1 MTAQELELILEA
13 GEGFN
18 AEFKQ
23 SISKD
28 IAEEVCAFAN
38 AAGGTLL
45 IGVNND
51 NKVCGIQSDN
61 TLRSRIVH
69 SLEAIDPTLDVRYEE
84 IDYQNK
90 TVIVLSCNSGKKKP
104 YTVSGAIFIRIG
116 PNSQKITSVEEMRD
130 FFQQSERIYFDEVS
144 CQSIDPAFDFDSDAF
159 TNFLSRAG
167 ISNLLGQKILQEN
180 LKLIAE
186 DGKLKNGAALFFA
199 RNVQRVFENAIVR
212 CVQYKGLVKRF
223 PIDKKDMVGNLL
235 QQYEQS
241 INYVISKLNLKYEI
255 ESQGAKPR
263 KEILEIPEIVFKEV
277 LINAL
282 AHRDYYD
289 KGACTMIELFDD
301 RVEVSNPGGLVN
313 GIPRDQF
320 GKRSL
325 SRNPLIFGLF
335 ARINMVEQIGSGIA
349 RIRDAMKEAGLLPPT
364 FNVEGIFTV
373 TLLRPVDFE
382 KWLAES
388 KSLFGETKMRILRM
402 VNDNPAISKYEMEKA
417 IGINKSAI
425 DKHISA
431 LRQSGV
437 LIRMGA
443 DKGGTWKIITMI
455 ME

>member
-1 MTAQELELILEA
+1 MSEQELELILQE

-18 AEFKQ
+18 IEFKQ

-45 IGVNND
+45 IGITND
-51 NKVCGIQSDN
+51 NKICGIQSDN

-69 SLEAIDPTLDVRYEE
+69 SLDAIDPKLDVHYEE
-84 IDYQNK
+84 IRYQDK
-90 TVIVLSCNSGKKKP
+90 TVIALTCNSGKKKP

-130 FFQQSERIYFDEVS
+130 FFQQSERIFFDEVP
-144 CQSIDPAFDFDSDAF
+144 CQSITLPNDFDSNAF
-159 TNFLSRAG
+159 GIFLSKAG
-167 ISNLLGQKILQEN
+167 ISNLLDQKILQEN

-199 RNVQRVFENAIVR
+199 KDVQQVFENAIVR
-212 CVQYKGLVKRF
+212 CVQYKGLNKRF
-223 PIDKKDMVGNLL
+223 PIDKKDLVGNLV
-235 QQYEQS
+235 QQYDQS
-241 INYVISKLNLKYEI
+241 IVYILSKLNLKYEI
-255 ESQGAKPR
+255 ESQGFKPR
-263 KEILEIPEIVFKEV
+263 KEILEIPEVVFKEV
-277 LINAL
+277 MINAL
-282 AHRDYYD
+282 THRDYYD
-289 KGACTMIELFDD
+289 KGACIMIEIFDD

-335 ARINMVEQIGSGIA
+335 ARINLVEQIGSGIM
-349 RIRDAMKEAGLLPPT
+349 RIRDTMNGAGLLPPV

-373 TLLRPVDFE
+373 SLFRPVDFE
-382 KWLAES
+382 NWIAANKDHFSETRVKILRLIHENPVTS
-388 KSLFGETKMRILRM
+388 KSAMAKELG
-402 VNDNPAISKYEMEKA
+402 ISTTA
-417 IGINKSAI
+417 VDGHIN
-425 DKHISA
+425 A
-431 LRQSGV
+431 LRELG
-437 LIRMGA
+437 IINRIGGN
-443 DKGGTWKIITMI
+443 KGGEWKIILKR

>member
-1 MTAQELELILEA
+1 MTVQELELILEA
-13 GEGFN
+13 GEG
-18 AEFKQ
+18 FKQ

-38 AAGGTLL
+38 AAGGALL

-61 TLRSRIVH
+61 TLRSRIIH
-69 SLEAIDPTLDVRYEE
+69 SLEAIDPKLDVRYEE

-90 TVIVLSCNSGKKKP
+90 TVIALTCNSGKKKP

-116 PNSQKITSVEEMRD
+116 PNSQKITAVEEMRD
-130 FFQQSERIYFDEVS
+130 FFQQSERIYFDEVP
-144 CQSIDPAFDFDSDAF
+144 CQLIDTKLDFDSDAF
-159 TNFLSRAG
+159 NGFLSKAG
-167 ISNLLGQKILQEN
+167 RSNLLNQKILQEN

-212 CVQYKGLVKRF
+212 CVQYKGLDKRF

-255 ESQGAKPR
+255 ESQGTKPR
-263 KEILEIPEIVFKEV
+263 KEILEIPEIVFKEI

-282 AHRDYYD
+282 VHRDYYD
-289 KGACTMIELFDD
+289 KGACIMIELFDD

-349 RIRDAMKEAGLLPPT
+349 RIRDAMKEAGLLPPA

-373 TLLRPVDFE
+373 TIPRPVDFE
-382 KWLAES
+382 KWLAENKNGFS
-388 KSLFGETKMRILRM
+388 ETKIRVLKLIH
-402 VNDNPAISKYEMEKA
+402 DNPIISKRA
-417 IGINKSAI
+417 IAKEIGTSTTAVDNHINT
-425 DKHISA
+425 
-431 LRQSGV
+431 LRELGVINRSG
-437 LIRMGA
+437 GN
-443 DKGGTWKIITMI
+443 KGGKWEIILDGV
-455 ME
+455 